1 MPRCTAH
8 TCSGKRCKLTG
19 SPLCHI
25 HTDGPQCAICLNNVE
40 KDSEKLGCGH
50 TFCRTCIFEWL
61 IEKKT
66 CPCCR
71 QTVDEFTKFRAV
83 DKALC
88 EGKLYKVTEV
98 RYDLSSLPP
107 YVITPERGQTLTP
120 FRFTAEEWLEVLKIP
135 FINVILQFIDT
146 DQVEMYSRDPVD
158 SVYHRF
164 VDLENDV

>member
-1 MPRCTAH
+1 MTRCSAK

-25 HTDGPQCAICLNNVE
+25 HQYECAICLCPAE

-61 IEKKT
+61 IEKRT

-71 QTVDEFTKFRAV
+71 KTVDEFTKYRAV
-83 DKALC
+83 DKALK
-88 EGKLYKVTEV
+88 EGKLYKVTEI

-107 YVITPERGQTLTP
+107 YVITRERVQTLTP
-120 FRFTAEEWLEVLKIP
+120 FRFNSTEWLEVLKIP
-135 FINVILQFIDT
+135 FISVILQFVDKDRIDL
-146 DQVEMYSRDPVD
+146 YSRDPVET
-158 SVYHRF
+158 VYHRF

>member
-8 TCSGKRCKLTG
+8 TCAGKRCKLTG

-135 FINVILQFIDT
+135 FINVILQFIEKDRI
-146 DQVEMYSRDPVD
+146 DMYTRDP
-158 SVYHRF
+158 SESMYHRF